1 MKVWGSRDFILSAV
15 GRASGITR
23 RRSYALQE
31 DNRRRQDCPNKSVSC
46 ARRDLEVKGHFPV
59 HKAPA
64 TAGILLA
71 RCESP
76 WKGLVSR
83 ENSLHK
89 GGSVN

>member
-1 MKVWGSRDFILSAV
+1 MPFRKTTATDRIVP
-15 GRASGITR
+15 T
-23 RRSYALQE
+23 
-31 DNRRRQDCPNKSVSC
+31 KSVNC
-46 ARRDLEVKGHFPV
+46 PRRDLEVKGHSPL

-64 TAGILLA
+64 TTATTATLLA

-76 WKGLVSR
+76 WKGLASQ